1 MAALRIDIFQR
12 HAIEGTSR
20 PVAET
25 LQSFVSVLPFVVQVI
40 GWTLRRLLPNRS
52 RRSNSGRHA
61 VRSIFQ
67 WLKTAGKCFP
77 GDRLKQKQSRIIKT
91 VQPDNRFAAVT
102 VSVPGH
108 RVRIKSPSSIG
119 IFSPST
125 TV

>member
-1 MAALRIDIFQR
+1 MAALRINIFQR
-12 HAIEGTSR
+12 NALERTSM
-20 PVAET
+20 PIAEQ

-40 GWTLRRLLPNRS
+40 GRTLRRLLPNRS

-77 GDRLKQKQSRIIKT
+77 RDRLKQKQHRIIKT

-102 VSVPGH
+102 VSVPRH
-108 RVRIKSPSSIG
+108 RESENQVSLITRNL
-119 IFSPST
+119 
-125 TV
+125 